1 MPVLSRI
8 TLPAQLEFLQ
18 EFMAVV
24 SSCAKKQGFSEKK
37 VQEIEL
43 ATEEALVNVFKYSYP
58 EGAGDVEVVCT
69 LEGNILMVDII
80 DSGIPFDVTS
90 VPDPDISADISDR
103 KIGGLGIFFIKEL
116 MDDVRYQREND
127 RNVLRLVIAP
137 ERP

>member
-1 MPVLSRI
+1 MPVLSSI

-18 EFMAVV
+18 ELIAAV

-58 EGAGDVEVVCT
+58 EEAGDVEVVCT
-69 LEGNILMVDII
+69 LEGNTLMVDII

-103 KIGGLGIFFIKEL
+103 KIGGLGIFFIKKL

-127 RNVLRLVIAP
+127 RNVLRLIIVP
-137 ERP
+137 ELP

>member
-1 MPVLSRI
+1 MQVLSRI

-18 EFMAVV
+18 EFIAAV
-24 SSCAKKQGFSEKK
+24 SSCAKKQGFSTKK

-69 LEGNILMVDII
+69 LEGNTLMVDII

-90 VPDPDISADISDR
+90 VRDPDINADISDR
-103 KIGGLGIFFIKEL
+103 KIGGLGIFFIKKL